1 MSLIENSSSSS
12 SESDNNDFEASS
24 SFSTIVQ
31 TDEENE
37 PENIEETSVKNIT
50 TKSDD
55 REQEESD
62 KEEESVE
69 EKQFDK
75 EEQFDKGEQEQIE
88 RQQEKDGEREVSEAQ
103 KEQQEEGKQLVMT
116 NLSQEISLLQQ
127 SETSVQASRSLDDV
141 VDHDESYQCIN
152 PISFL
157 NTMHQKMKLK
167 RAPVYNFTH
176 DPMTGHFYCQV
187 EFDGQ
192 IYQNQVAKSKKQQAK
207 EAAANIAMKDLSARK
222 PDLTKLIRYEL
233 VKAHISANQKTKNI
247 RTEIKQ
253 QQIIPPHP
261 LELIPKSVQWYEK
274 QVAQA
279 STGSI
284 KRPCVLLLEF
294 CQMHKLAHPTYNI
307 RDDGRGNYLYDCMI
321 GGRLFTP
328 ELAFWQKNDA
338 KDHVSAIAFNI
349 LYNEFREKETEVIY
363 KRSGCGIDGLEDDI
377 DDDADDDN
385 IVDS

>member
-62 KEEESVE
+62 KEEES
-69 EKQFDK
+69 
-75 EEQFDKGEQEQIE
+75 
-88 RQQEKDGEREVSEAQ
+88 VSEAQ

-349 LYNEFREKETEVIY
+349 LYNEFREKETEQNRIEPVVRKDLIIIY
-363 KRSGCGIDGLEDDI
+363 
-377 DDDADDDN
+377 A
-385 IVDS
+385 